1 MTDRASETGQ
11 MGFGGFEPPQTT
23 DRLFFAVFPDT
34 TAAAHIAAIAKALRS
49 QHGLRGKPLHTDRFH
64 VTLHHLGDYA
74 GLPGDLVAKAGQA
87 AMRVDLPAFEVAF
100 DSASSFS
107 RQPRNRPFVLRGDA
121 GVASLQNLQSELGK
135 GMAACGMARL
145 VEHKFTPHA
154 TLLYDDRAVA
164 PQPIEP
170 IAWTV
175 REFVLVHS
183 LLGKTEH
190 RILGRWPLRTAAE

>member
-1 MTDRASETGQ
+1 MTDRASEAGQ
-11 MGFGGFEPPQTT
+11 MGFGGFEPPQPT

-34 TAAAHIAAIAKALRS
+34 ATAARIAGIAQVLRS

-74 GLPGDLVAKAGQA
+74 GLPGDLVARAEQA
-87 AMRVDLPAFEVAF
+87 AMRVDLPAFDVAF

-121 GVASLQNLQSELGK
+121 GVASLQELQSALGK
-135 GMAACGMARL
+135 DMAAGGMGRL
-145 VEHKFTPHA
+145 VEHKFTPHV

-170 IAWTV
+170 IVWTV
-175 REFVLVHS
+175 REFVLVRS

-190 RILGRWPLRTAAE
+190 LILGRWSLREAAE

>member
-1 MTDRASETGQ
+1 
-11 MGFGGFEPPQTT
+11 MGFGSFDPPQPT

-34 TAAAHIAAIAKALRS
+34 AAAARIADTAQGLRS

-64 VTLHHLGDYA
+64 VTLNHLGDYV
-74 GLPGDLVAKAGQA
+74 GVPDDLVTQAGQA
-87 AMRVDLPAFEVAF
+87 AARVDLPAFDVVF

-121 GVASLQNLQSELGK
+121 GVASLQEMQSALGK
-135 GMAACGMARL
+135 GMAACGLGRL
-145 VEHKFTPHA
+145 VEHKFTPHV

-170 IAWTV
+170 IAWSV
-175 REFVLVHS
+175 REFVLVRS

-190 RILGRWPLRTAAE
+190 RILGRWPLREAAE

>member
-1 MTDRASETGQ
+1 
-11 MGFGGFEPPQTT
+11 MGFGGFEPPQPT
-23 DRLFFAVFPDT
+23 DRLFFAVFPDIA
-34 TAAAHIAAIAKALRS
+34 TAARIAGIAQVLRS
-49 QHGLRGKPLHTDRFH
+49 RHGLRGKPLHTDRFH

-74 GLPGDLVAKAGQA
+74 GLPGDLVARAGQA
-87 AMRVDLPAFEVAF
+87 AMRVDLPAFDVAF

-121 GVASLQNLQSELGK
+121 GVASLQELQSALGK
-135 GMAACGMARL
+135 DMAACGMGRL
-145 VEHKFTPHA
+145 VEHKFTPHV

-170 IAWTV
+170 IVWTV
-175 REFVLVHS
+175 REFVLVRS

-190 RILGRWPLRTAAE
+190 LILGRWSLRAAAE

>member
-1 MTDRASETGQ
+1 
-11 MGFGGFEPPQTT
+11 MGFGGFEPAQPT
-23 DRLFFAVFPDT
+23 DRLFFAVFPDP
-34 TAAAHIAAIAKALRS
+34 AAAARIAGVAQALRS
-49 QHGLRGKPLHTDRFH
+49 QHGLHGKLLHTDRFH

-74 GLPGDLVAKAGQA
+74 GVPDDLVAKAGQA
-87 AMRVDLPAFEVAF
+87 ALRVDLPAFDVAF

-121 GVASLQNLQSELGK
+121 GVASLQDLQAALGK
-135 GMAACGMARL
+135 SMAACGMGRL
-145 VEHKFTPHA
+145 VEHKFTPHV

-164 PQPIEP
+164 PQPIAP

-175 REFVLVHS
+175 REFVLVRS

-190 RILGRWPLRTAAE
+190 RILGRWLLRSAAE